1 MDAFLWYPER
11 SALGWWTVE
20 FSEWCKSYGIRH
32 CLSSAYNPQSNG
44 SAEKGVGQI
53 KSLLEKMWRK
63 KVLNQDE
70 LNGWVFKL
78 NSLVTSGQGSALQR
92 FFGRNVG
99 TYQMELFKKKID
111 HAKLIAKRSEMQQ
124 KTAEKLGRRSKDQFK
139 VGDKVLCQNMKTMK
153 WTIRGEVVESRE
165 AEDRSVRSFIVKTER
180 GRSTLRNSRHLKFQ
194 IPVKKVSFAE
204 LSNEGEETAE
214 MASDYDETAGIELET
229 EQPRESARLA
239 ERTGSML

>member
-1 MDAFLWYPER
+1 M
-11 SALGWWTVE
+11 
-20 FSEWCKSYGIRH
+20 
-32 CLSSAYNPQSNG
+32 
-44 SAEKGVGQI
+44 
-53 KSLLEKMWRK
+53 
-63 KVLNQDE
+63 
-70 LNGWVFKL
+70 
-78 NSLVTSGQGSALQR
+78 
-92 FFGRNVG
+92 G

-124 KTAEKLGRRSKDQFK
+124 KTAEKLGRRSKDQFQ

-153 WTIRGEVVESRE
+153 WTIRGEVMESRE
-165 AEDRSVRSFIVKTER
+165 AEDGSVRSFIVKTER

-239 ERTGSML
+239 ERTGSRP